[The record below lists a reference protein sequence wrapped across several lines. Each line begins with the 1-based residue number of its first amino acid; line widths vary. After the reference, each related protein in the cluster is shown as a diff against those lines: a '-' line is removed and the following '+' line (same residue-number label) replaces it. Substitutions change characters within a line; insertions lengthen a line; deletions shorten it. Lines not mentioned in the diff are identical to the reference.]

1 MALHSRGGC
10 HATTRRLQQYGRP
23 YQPKHSPSYSSH
35 FDFVRARPVICHSAV
50 RLLLLSIS
58 IGPCRWPSLRFSS
71 AFLRSL
77 FTHSSH
83 LSCGLPRFLQP
94 SCCFVSDLFGNLSRL
109 SFRPCV
115 QPIVPTIQALV
126 LSSLR
131 SFVLLL
137 STLFTPAILLI
148 LWFSHTRS
156 LRCCCSDRPTV
167 SKPYILQ

>member
-50 RLLLLSIS
+50 RLLLLSSS

-77 FTHSSH
+77 FTQCSH
-83 LSCGLPRFLQP
+83 PSCGLPRFLQP
-94 SCCFVSDLFGNLSRL
+94 SLFFVSVSDH
-109 SFRPCV
+109 CV
-115 QPIVPTIQALV
+115 QLFCQLLPLVPT
-126 LSSLR
+126 SLR
-131 SFVLLL
+131 PK
-137 STLFTPAILLI
+137 TQ
-148 LWFSHTRS
+148 
-156 LRCCCSDRPTV
+156 
-167 SKPYILQ
+167 KQ